1 MKSIMELMLAINND
15 RCLIFYHK
23 DTKKFDY
30 SPISEIERKNI
41 SFDSKLPLQ
50 DLNNYMLPTYEEID
64 HKEIMSFYVRE
75 CVEDK
80 EIRKQL
86 FNILR
91 RNNYMA
97 AFIEKLNELNLYD
110 DFVNACVEIYVQIFS
125 EWAEKNDLDFSKK

>member
-1 MKSIMELMLAINND
+1 MELMLAINND
-15 RCLIFYHK
+15 RCIIFYHK
-23 DTKKFDY
+23 DTNKFDY

-97 AFIEKLNELNLYD
+97 AFIEKLNELNLYE
-110 DFVNACVEIYVQIFS
+110 DFVYGCIEIYVQIFR
-125 EWAEKNDLDFSKK
+125 EWADKNDLDFFKN